1 MDDIGAATVR
11 RITWRLMPLLCLLYL
26 VAYIDRQNV
35 AYAKLQMVGD
45 LGLSEAAYGLR
56 SALFYLGACPR
67 QLPSMLAPARA
78 RPRTWFARI
87 IGAWGPATL
96 ARGFART
103 PTSFYR
109 LRFPLGVAEAGFFP
123 AVLYLLTLWF

>member
-45 LGLSEAAYGLR
+45 LGLSEAAYGLG
-56 SALFYLGACPR
+56 SALFFLGYFIFEI
-67 QLPSMLAPARA
+67 PSHLILERVGPSLC
-78 RPRTWFARI
+78 FARI
-87 IGAWGPATL
+87 IVAWGLVPL
-96 ARGFART
+96 ALGFSLA
-103 PTSFYR
+103 PTTFYI
-109 LRFPLGVAEAGFFP
+109 LRF
-123 AVLYLLTLWF
+123 LLWVPG